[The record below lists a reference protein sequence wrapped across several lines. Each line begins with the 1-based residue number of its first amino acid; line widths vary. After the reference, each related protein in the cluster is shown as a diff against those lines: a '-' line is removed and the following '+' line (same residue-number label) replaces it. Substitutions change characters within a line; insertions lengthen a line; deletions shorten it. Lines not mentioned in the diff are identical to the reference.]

1 MSKGMRSKAS
11 PKKKAFASY
20 LRQNQTWP
28 EKTLGH
34 ALKERFPDIPIYRQ
48 SIAYGYI
55 LDFYVKA
62 NKANAPYKGIAI
74 EVDGP
79 HHARQKAYDANRD
92 AVLWQRQIR
101 TLRFDMGSVY
111 NNMAGVLAIIENEIR
126 KIRE

>member
-1 MSKGMRSKAS
+1 MRSRVS

-34 ALKERFPDIPIYRQ
+34 ALKEKFPDIPIYRQ

-62 NKANAPYKGIAI
+62 NKEDAPYKGLAL

-79 HHARQKAYDANRD
+79 CHDARKLYDNNRD
-92 AVLWQRQIR
+92 MVLKKKGIK
-101 TLRFDMGSVY
+101 TLRFDMGSIY
-111 NNMAGVLAIIENEIR
+111 KNLPAVLAIIQNELWKIR
-126 KIRE
+126 K